1 MGVPTEYHEA
11 LVACPTEDDLNS
23 TSRRTCGSPWW
34 TTSTSTPK
42 AVEEPL
48 YEVARVED
56 LLRYREG
63 EVLDLLLHL
72 T

>member
-1 MGVPTEYHEA
+1 MPHRGRSQRDVPPDVWEPGVDNIYVN
-11 LVACPTEDDLNS
+11 L
-23 TSRRTCGSPWW
+23 
-34 TTSTSTPK
+34 PK